1 LETIIDHYRILYSDN
16 FEVSETHSSDGE
28 SDNNSRDGVSPV
40 DYGRVS
46 PARAP
51 SSSADF
57 VVVMNPFSPG
67 RNLCSCSP
75 SYYRLNNISDELRAV
90 FRKGFSEL
98 SAGIQSPGDTSTS
111 SSGESSTSSS
121 PDLFAAAV
129 FPWTCAMLQARRDEA
144 SAADIPEAGDVQQVF
159 NAICLNIG
167 GAVHSPE
174 RYQKPS
180 VSSELIFQQV
190 LHSVD
195 TIISRAVKVSSKRV
209 RE

>member
-1 LETIIDHYRILYSDN
+1 MLEMIIDHYRVLYSDN

-51 SSSADF
+51 SSCADF
-57 VVVMNPFSPG
+57 VVVMTPFSPG

-98 SAGIQSPGDTSTS
+98 SAGIQAPGGDTAPS
-111 SSGESSTSSS
+111 SST
-121 PDLFAAAV
+121 PDLFLATV

-144 SAADIPEAGDVQQVF
+144 SAVDIPEAGDVQQVF

-180 VSSELIFQQV
+180 ISSELIFQQV

>member
-1 LETIIDHYRILYSDN
+1 MLEMIIDHYRILYSDN

-98 SAGIQSPGDTSTS
+98 SAGIQAPGGDTSAS
-111 SSGESSTSSS
+111 SPSST
-121 PDLFAAAV
+121 PDLFLATV
-129 FPWTCAMLQARRDEA
+129 FPWTCAMLQARRA
-144 SAADIPEAGDVQQVF
+144 VDISEAGDVQQVF

-167 GAVHSPE
+167 ETVHSPG
-174 RYQKPS
+174 RDQKPS
-180 VSSELIFQQV
+180 ISSELIFQQV